1 MGILL
6 FALKENQIENY
17 KKNKQSNFYMNL
29 IIKTPESHF
38 KSGEGWNVEK
48 GERAQKDIK
57 YIVNINKK
65 LTPIFLS

>member
-48 GERAQKDIK
+48 GERRKGPKRYKIYSK
-57 YIVNINKK
+57 YK
-65 LTPIFLS
+65 